1 MNLIKLNFIKNKVT
15 LLLLFLS
22 FGFSSIAQNFD
33 IILKTN
39 GEEMEG
45 TVKGM
50 EEESLSFIYKNE
62 TIVYKVKQS
71 DIVKI
76 TFSSGR
82 VQFFN
87 TFDQPGN
94 SNNAS
99 LEDHHNKV
107 AVLPFAYIKDQ
118 QAGDLVMSNKI
129 QTETFA
135 LLSKH
140 RGGLT
145 YLSVNDTNAL
155 LIKAGVTNNNIQ
167 GYTMG
172 EICIILGVEYVIQG
186 MVSVEKT
193 TQQNINTYSETNKN
207 KGNNEAY
214 VDSHGHLIGNPLDN
228 GKSQSYGSS
237 ISTNTQNY
245 ATSMTMNV
253 FNDKGD
259 NIYSQDHTSFWNTQD
274 AYKITLKYLAKRMP
288 LFKK

>member
-1 MNLIKLNFIKNKVT
+1 MKKKVT

-22 FGFSSIAQNFD
+22 IGISSIAQNFD

-45 TVKGM
+45 TVKAM
-50 EEESLSFIYKNE
+50 EEDSLSFIYKNE
-62 TIVYKVKQS
+62 TIVYTVKLS

-76 TFSSGR
+76 SFASGR
-82 VQFFN
+82 IQFFN
-87 TFDQPGN
+87 KFGQEEN
-94 SNNAS
+94 SNNAN

-118 QAGDLVMSNKI
+118 QAGDLMMSNKI

-140 RGGLT
+140 NGGLT
-145 YLSVNDTNAL
+145 YLSTNDTNAL

-172 EICIILGVEYVIQG
+172 EICTILGVEYVIQG

-193 TQQNINTYSETNKN
+193 TQQNISTYSETTKN
-207 KGNNEAY
+207 KGNKEAY
-214 VDSHGHLIGNPLDN
+214 IDSHGHLIGNPLDD

-259 NIYSQDHTSFWNTQD
+259 NIYSQEHTSFWNTQD

>member
-1 MNLIKLNFIKNKVT
+1 MKKKVT

-22 FGFSSIAQNFD
+22 IGISSIAQNFD

-45 TVKGM
+45 TVKAM
-50 EEESLSFIYKNE
+50 EEDSLSFIYKNE
-62 TIVYKVKQS
+62 TIVYTVKLS

-76 TFSSGR
+76 SFASGR
-82 VQFFN
+82 IQFFN
-87 TFDQPGN
+87 KFGQEEN
-94 SNNAS
+94 SNNAN

-118 QAGDLVMSNKI
+118 QAGDLMMSNKI

-140 RGGLT
+140 NGGLT
-145 YLSVNDTNAL
+145 YLSTNDTNAL

-172 EICIILGVEYVIQG
+172 EICTILGVEYVIQG

-193 TQQNINTYSETNKN
+193 TQQNISTYSETTKN

-214 VDSHGHLIGNPLDN
+214 IDSHGHLIGNPLDD

-259 NIYSQDHTSFWNTQD
+259 NIYSQEHTSFWNTQD

>member
-1 MNLIKLNFIKNKVT
+1 MNIKTILLTVILFIGIN
-15 LLLLFLS
+15 
-22 FGFSSIAQNFD
+22 SIAQNYD
-33 IILKTN
+33 VILKTN

-45 TVKGM
+45 SVK
-50 EEESLSFIYKNE
+50 EILEESLSFIYKNE
-62 TIVYKVKQS
+62 TIIYQVKQI

-76 TFSSGR
+76 TFASGR

-87 TFDQPGN
+87 KFDKPGN
-94 SNNAS
+94 TTNTN

-118 QAGDLVMSNKI
+118 QEGDPIMSSKI

-140 RGGLT
+140 RGGLN
-145 YLSVNDTNAL
+145 YLSTNDTNAL

-172 EICIILGVEYVIQG
+172 EICTILGVEYVIQG

-193 TQQNINTYSETNKN
+193 TQQNINTYSETSKN
-207 KGNNEAY
+207 KGNNKAY
-214 VDSHGHLIGNPLDN
+214 VDKNGHLIGNPLNN
-228 GKSQSYGSS
+228 GKSQSYGTS

-288 LFKK
+288 LYKK

>member
-1 MNLIKLNFIKNKVT
+1 MKTKVT
-15 LLLLFLS
+15 LFLLFMS
-22 FGFSSIAQNFD
+22 IGISTIAQNFD

-45 TVKGM
+45 TVKGI
-50 EEESLSFIYKNE
+50 EEETISFIYKNE

-76 TFSSGR
+76 TFASGR

-87 TFDQPGN
+87 KFDQPGN
-94 SNNAS
+94 SNDVS

-118 QAGDLVMSNKI
+118 QAGDQVMSNKI

-135 LLSKH
+135 LLNKH

-172 EICIILGVEYVIQG
+172 EICTILGVEYVIQG

-193 TQQNINTYSETNKN
+193 TQQNINTYSETTKN
-207 KGNNEAY
+207 KGNNKAY
-214 VDSHGHLIGNPLDN
+214 VDSNGHLIGDPLNN

-237 ISTNTQNY
+237 ISTKTQNY
-245 ATSMTMNV
+245 ATSKTMNI

-259 NIYSQDHTSFWNTQD
+259 NIFSQDHTSFWNTQD

>member
-1 MNLIKLNFIKNKVT
+1 MKNST
-15 LLLLFLS
+15 LLFVFLFI
-22 FGFSSIAQNFD
+22 GFYSIAQNFD

-45 TVKGM
+45 NVKAINEGFI
-50 EEESLSFIYKNE
+50 SFVYKNE
-62 TIVYKVKQS
+62 TIDYTVKQT

-76 TFSSGR
+76 TFASGR

-87 TFDQPGN
+87 KFDEPGN
-94 SNNAS
+94 SKSAS

-118 QAGDLVMSNKI
+118 HEGDKVMTNKI
-129 QTETFA
+129 QSETFA
-135 LLSKH
+135 LLNKH

-145 YLSVNDTNAL
+145 YQSTNDTNAL

-172 EICIILGVEYVIQG
+172 EICNILGVEYVIQG

-193 TQQNINTYSETNKN
+193 TQQNFNSYYETSKN
-207 KGNNEAY
+207 KGKDKAY
-214 VDSHGHLIGNPLDN
+214 IDSHGHLIGNPLED
-228 GKSQSYGSS
+228 GKSQSFGTSN
-237 ISTNTQNY
+237 STSTQNY

-288 LFKK
+288 LYKK

>member
-1 MNLIKLNFIKNKVT
+1 MKNTVT
-15 LLLLFLS
+15 AVLLFL
-22 FGFSSIAQNFD
+22 FIGISSIAQNFD

-45 TVKGM
+45 NVKAINDDFI
-50 EEESLSFIYKNE
+50 SFIYKNE
-62 TIVYKVKQS
+62 AIEYTVKQS

-76 TFSSGR
+76 TFASGR

-87 TFDQPGN
+87 KFDEPGN
-94 SNNAS
+94 ANNAS

-118 QAGDLVMSNKI
+118 HEGDKVMTNKI
-129 QTETFA
+129 QSETFA
-135 LLSKH
+135 LLNNH

-145 YLSVNDTNAL
+145 YQSTNDTNAL
-155 LIKAGVTNNNIQ
+155 LIKAGVNNNNIQ

-172 EICIILGVEYVIQG
+172 EICAILGVEYVIQG

-193 TQQNINTYSETNKN
+193 SQQNFSSYYDTSKN
-207 KGNNEAY
+207 KGNDKAY
-214 VDSHGHLIGNPLDN
+214 IDSHGHLIGNPLDD
-228 GKSQSYGSS
+228 GKSQSFGT
-237 ISTNTQNY
+237 STSTSTQNY

-288 LFKK
+288 LYKK

>member
-1 MNLIKLNFIKNKVT
+1 MKNKAT
-15 LLLLFLS
+15 YLILFL
-22 FGFSSIAQNFD
+22 FLGFSAIAQNDPKNYD

-45 TVKGM
+45 SVK
-50 EEESLSFIYKNE
+50 EIQEESLSFIYKNE
-62 TIVYKVKQS
+62 TIVYQVKQK

-76 TFSSGR
+76 TFASGR

-87 TFDQPGN
+87 KFDEPEN
-94 SNNAS
+94 SKNAS

-118 QAGDLVMSNKI
+118 QEGDPVMSSKI

-145 YLSVNDTNAL
+145 YLSTNDTNAL
-155 LIKAGVTNNNIQ
+155 LIKAGVTNHNIQ

-172 EICIILGVEYVIQG
+172 EICTILGVEYVIQG

-193 TQQNINTYSETNKN
+193 TQQNINTYSETTKN
-207 KGNNEAY
+207 KGNNKAY
-214 VDSHGHLIGNPLDN
+214 IDSHGHLIGDPLSN

-259 NIYSQDHTSFWNTQD
+259 QIYSQDHTSFWNTQD

-288 LFKK
+288 LYKK

>member
-1 MNLIKLNFIKNKVT
+1 
-15 LLLLFLS
+15 
-22 FGFSSIAQNFD
+22 
-33 IILKTN
+33 
-39 GEEMEG
+39 MEG
-45 TVKGM
+45 SVKGI

-62 TIVYKVKQS
+62 TIVYKVNLT

-76 TFSSGR
+76 TFASGR

-87 TFDQPGN
+87 KFDEPGN

-118 QAGDLVMSNKI
+118 HEGDPVMTNKI
-129 QTETFA
+129 QAETFA

-145 YLSVNDTNAL
+145 YQSTNDTNAL
-155 LIKAGVTNNNIQ
+155 LIKSGVTNNNIQ

-172 EICIILGVEYVIQG
+172 EICTILGVEYVIQG

-193 TQQNINTYSETNKN
+193 TQQNINTYAETTKN
-207 KGNNEAY
+207 KGNNKAY
-214 VDSHGHLIGNPLDN
+214 INDQGHLVGNPLEN

-259 NIYSQDHTSFWNTQD
+259 NIYSQDHTAFWQTQD
-274 AYKITLKYLAKRMP
+274 AYKVTLKYLAKRMP
-288 LFKK
+288 LYKK

>member
-1 MNLIKLNFIKNKVT
+1 MKNST
-15 LLLLFLS
+15 LLFVFLFI
-22 FGFSSIAQNFD
+22 GFSVFSQNYD

-45 TVKGM
+45 NIKALNDDFV
-50 EEESLSFIYKNE
+50 SFVYKNE
-62 TIVYKVKQS
+62 TIEYNVKQS

-87 TFDQPGN
+87 KFDEPGH

-99 LEDHHNKV
+99 LEEHHNKV

-118 QAGDLVMSNKI
+118 QEGDQVMTKKI
-129 QTETFA
+129 QSETFS
-135 LLSKH
+135 LLNKH

-145 YLSVNDTNAL
+145 YQSTNDTNTL

-167 GYTMG
+167 GYTIG
-172 EICIILGVEYVIQG
+172 EICTILGVEYVIQG

-193 TQQNINTYSETNKN
+193 SQQNLSSYYDTSKN
-207 KGNNEAY
+207 KGNNKAY
-214 VDSHGHLIGNPLDN
+214 IDSHGHLIGNPLND
-228 GKSQSYGSS
+228 GKSQSFG
-237 ISTNTQNY
+237 ISTSTSTQNY

-288 LFKK
+288 LYKK

>member
-1 MNLIKLNFIKNKVT
+1 MNITSI
-15 LLLLFLS
+15 LLTVLLFI
-22 FGFSSIAQNFD
+22 GINSIAQNYD
-33 IILKTN
+33 VILKTN

-45 TVKGM
+45 TVK
-50 EEESLSFIYKNE
+50 EIQDESLSFIYKNE
-62 TIVYKVKQS
+62 TILYQVKQS

-76 TFSSGR
+76 TFASGR

-87 TFDQPGN
+87 KFDKPGN
-94 SNNAS
+94 NINAN

-118 QAGDLVMSNKI
+118 QEGDPVMSSKI

-145 YLSVNDTNAL
+145 YLSTNDTNAL
-155 LIKAGVTNNNIQ
+155 LIKAGVSNNNIQ

-172 EICIILGVEYVIQG
+172 EICTILGVEYVIQG

-193 TQQNINTYSETNKN
+193 TQQNINTYSETTKN
-207 KGNNEAY
+207 KGNNKAY
-214 VDSHGHLIGNPLDN
+214 IDNNGHLIGDPLDN
-228 GKSQSYGSS
+228 GKSQSYGTS

-259 NIYSQDHTSFWNTQD
+259 QIYSQDHTSFWNTQD

-288 LFKK
+288 LYKK

>member
-1 MNLIKLNFIKNKVT
+1 MKNKAT
-15 LLLLFLS
+15 LLVLFLLI
-22 FGFSSIAQNFD
+22 GISSIAQNFD

-39 GEEMEG
+39 GEEMVG
-45 TVKGM
+45 NVKDINDDFI
-50 EEESLSFIYKNE
+50 SFVYKNE
-62 TIVYKVKQS
+62 TIGYKVKQA

-76 TFSSGR
+76 TFASGR

-87 TFDQPGN
+87 KFDEPGN
-94 SNNAS
+94 SKNAS

-118 QAGDLVMSNKI
+118 HEGDKVMTNKI

-135 LLSKH
+135 LLNQH

-145 YLSVNDTNAL
+145 YQSTNDTNAL
-155 LIKAGVTNNNIQ
+155 LIKAGVNNNNIQ

-172 EICIILGVEYVIQG
+172 EICNILGVEYVIQG

-193 TQQNINTYSETNKN
+193 SQQNFSSYYDTSKN
-207 KGNNEAY
+207 KGNNKAY
-214 VDSHGHLIGNPLDN
+214 IDSRGHLIGNPLND
-228 GKSQSYGSS
+228 GKSQSFGTSS
-237 ISTNTQNY
+237 STSTQNY

-259 NIYSQDHTSFWNTQD
+259 NLYSQDHTSFWNTQD

-288 LFKK
+288 LYKK

>member
-1 MNLIKLNFIKNKVT
+1 MNIKSILLTVILFIGIN
-15 LLLLFLS
+15 
-22 FGFSSIAQNFD
+22 SIAQNYD
-33 IILKTN
+33 VILKTN

-45 TVKGM
+45 SVK
-50 EEESLSFIYKNE
+50 EIQEESLSFIYKNE
-62 TIVYKVKQS
+62 TIVYQVKQS

-76 TFSSGR
+76 TFASGR

-87 TFDQPGN
+87 KFDQPGN
-94 SNNAS
+94 TANTN

-118 QAGDLVMSNKI
+118 QEGDPIMSSKI

-140 RGGLT
+140 RGGLN
-145 YLSVNDTNAL
+145 YLSTNDTNAL

-172 EICIILGVEYVIQG
+172 EICTILGVEYVIQG

-193 TQQNINTYSETNKN
+193 TQQNINTYSETSKN
-207 KGNNEAY
+207 KGNNKAY
-214 VDSHGHLIGNPLDN
+214 VDKNGHLIGNPLNN
-228 GKSQSYGSS
+228 GKSQSYGTS

-288 LFKK
+288 LYKK

>member
-1 MNLIKLNFIKNKVT
+1 MKNKAT

-22 FGFSSIAQNFD
+22 IGISSIAQNYD

-45 TVKGM
+45 SVKGI

-62 TIVYKVKQS
+62 TIVYKVS
-71 DIVKI
+71 LTDIVKI
-76 TFSSGR
+76 TFASGR

-87 TFDQPGN
+87 KFDEPGN

-107 AVLPFAYIKDQ
+107 AILPFAYIKDQ
-118 QAGDLVMSNKI
+118 QEGDPVMTNKI

-145 YLSVNDTNAL
+145 YQSTNDTNAL

-172 EICIILGVEYVIQG
+172 EICSILGVEYVIQG

-193 TQQNINTYSETNKN
+193 TQQNINTYSETTKNQGKN
-207 KGNNEAY
+207 KAY
-214 VDSHGHLIGNPLDN
+214 IDKNGHLIGNPLEN
-228 GKSQSYGSS
+228 GKSKSYGSS

-245 ATSMTMNV
+245 STSMTMNV

-259 NIYSQDHTSFWNTQD
+259 QIYSQDHASFWNTQD

-288 LFKK
+288 LYKK

>member
-1 MNLIKLNFIKNKVT
+1 MNIKST
-15 LLLLFLS
+15 LLTVLLCI
-22 FGFSSIAQNFD
+22 GINSIAQNYD

-45 TVKGM
+45 NVNAINDD
-50 EEESLSFIYKNE
+50 SISFVYKNE
-62 TIVYKVKQS
+62 TIEYKVS
-71 DIVKI
+71 PTDIVKI
-76 TFSSGR
+76 TFASGR

-87 TFDQPGN
+87 KFDQPGN
-94 SNNAS
+94 TTNAS

-118 QAGDLVMSNKI
+118 QEGTPVMSSKI

-140 RGGLT
+140 RGGLSYQST
-145 YLSVNDTNAL
+145 NDTNAL
-155 LIKAGVTNNNIQ
+155 LIKAGVSNNNIQ

-172 EICIILGVEYVIQG
+172 EICTILGVEYVIQG

-193 TQQNINTYSETNKN
+193 TQQNINTYSETTKN
-207 KGNNEAY
+207 KGNNKAY
-214 VDSHGHLIGNPLDN
+214 IDSHGHLIGNPLDN
-228 GKSQSYGSS
+228 GKSQSYGTS

-288 LFKK
+288 LYKK

>member
-1 MNLIKLNFIKNKVT
+1 MKNKAT

-22 FGFSSIAQNFD
+22 IGISSIAQNYD

-45 TVKGM
+45 SVKGI

-62 TIVYKVKQS
+62 TIVYKVNLT

-76 TFSSGR
+76 TFASGR

-87 TFDQPGN
+87 KFDEPGN

-118 QAGDLVMSNKI
+118 HEGDPVMTNKI
-129 QTETFA
+129 QAETFA

-145 YLSVNDTNAL
+145 YQSTNDTNAL
-155 LIKAGVTNNNIQ
+155 LIKSGVTNNNIQ

-172 EICIILGVEYVIQG
+172 EICTILGVEYVIQG

-193 TQQNINTYSETNKN
+193 TQQNINTYAETTKN
-207 KGNNEAY
+207 KGNNKAY
-214 VDSHGHLIGNPLDN
+214 INDQGHLVGNPLEN

-259 NIYSQDHTSFWNTQD
+259 NIYSQDHTAFWQTQD
-274 AYKITLKYLAKRMP
+274 AYKVTLKYLAKRMP
-288 LFKK
+288 LYKK

>member
-1 MNLIKLNFIKNKVT
+1 MKIKSIPLTV
-15 LLLLFLS
+15 LLFI
-22 FGFSSIAQNFD
+22 GINSIAQNYD

-45 TVKGM
+45 NVK
-50 EEESLSFIYKNE
+50 EIQEESLSFIYKNE
-62 TIVYKVKQS
+62 TIEYSVKQI

-76 TFSSGR
+76 TFASGR

-87 TFDQPGN
+87 KFDQPGN
-94 SNNAS
+94 PSNAN

-118 QAGDLVMSNKI
+118 SEGDPVMTNKI
-129 QTETFA
+129 QSETFA

-145 YLSVNDTNAL
+145 YQSTNDTNAL

-172 EICIILGVEYVIQG
+172 EICTILGVEYVIQG

-193 TQQNINTYSETNKN
+193 TQQNINTYSETSKN
-207 KGNNEAY
+207 KGNNKAY
-214 VDSHGHLIGNPLDN
+214 IDKNGHLIGNPLSN
-228 GKSQSYGSS
+228 GKSQSYGTS

-288 LFKK
+288 LYKK

>member
-1 MNLIKLNFIKNKVT
+1 MKNKAT
-15 LLLLFLS
+15 LLVLFLLI
-22 FGFSSIAQNFD
+22 GFSSIAQNFD

-45 TVKGM
+45 NVKAINDDFI
-50 EEESLSFIYKNE
+50 SFIYKNE
-62 TIVYKVKQS
+62 AIEYSVKQT

-76 TFSSGR
+76 TFASGR

-87 TFDQPGN
+87 KFDEPGH

-118 QAGDLVMSNKI
+118 HEGDKVMTNKI
-129 QTETFA
+129 QSETFA
-135 LLSKH
+135 LLNQH

-145 YLSVNDTNAL
+145 YQSSNDTNAL
-155 LIKAGVTNNNIQ
+155 LIKAGVNNNNIQ

-172 EICIILGVEYVIQG
+172 EICTILGVEYVIQG

-193 TQQNINTYSETNKN
+193 TQQNFSSYYDTSKN
-207 KGNNEAY
+207 KGNDKAY
-214 VDSHGHLIGNPLDN
+214 IDSHGHLIGNPLSD
-228 GKSQSYGSS
+228 GKSQSFGT
-237 ISTNTQNY
+237 STSTSTQNY

-288 LFKK
+288 LYKK

>member
-1 MNLIKLNFIKNKVT
+1 MKNKAT
-15 LLLLFLS
+15 LLVLFL
-22 FGFSSIAQNFD
+22 FIGISSIAQNFD

-45 TVKGM
+45 NVKDINDDFI
-50 EEESLSFIYKNE
+50 SFVYKNE
-62 TIVYKVKQS
+62 TIGYKVKQA

-76 TFSSGR
+76 TFASGR

-87 TFDQPGN
+87 KFDEPGN
-94 SNNAS
+94 SKNAS

-118 QAGDLVMSNKI
+118 QEGDKVMTNKI
-129 QTETFA
+129 QSETFA
-135 LLSKH
+135 LLNQH

-145 YLSVNDTNAL
+145 YQSTNDTNAL

-172 EICIILGVEYVIQG
+172 EICNILGVEYVIQG
-186 MVSVEKT
+186 IVSVEKT
-193 TQQNINTYSETNKN
+193 SQQNFSSYYDTSKN
-207 KGNNEAY
+207 KGNNKAY
-214 VDSHGHLIGNPLDN
+214 VDRNGNIIGNVFND

-237 ISTNTQNY
+237 SSTSTQNY

-288 LFKK
+288 LYKK

>member
-1 MNLIKLNFIKNKVT
+1 MNIKSI
-15 LLLLFLS
+15 LLTVLLFIGINS
-22 FGFSSIAQNFD
+22 VAQNYD
-33 IILKTN
+33 VILKTN

-45 TVKGM
+45 SVK
-50 EEESLSFIYKNE
+50 EIQEESLSFIYKNE
-62 TIVYKVKQS
+62 TIVYQVKQS

-76 TFSSGR
+76 TFASGR

-87 TFDQPGN
+87 KFDKPGN
-94 SNNAS
+94 STNAS
-99 LEDHHNKV
+99 LADHHNKV

-118 QAGDLVMSNKI
+118 QEGDPVMSSKI

-135 LLSKH
+135 ILSKH

-145 YLSVNDTNAL
+145 YININNTNAL

-172 EICIILGVEYVIQG
+172 EICTILGVEYVIQG

-193 TQQNINTYSETNKN
+193 TQQNINTYSETTKN
-207 KGNNEAY
+207 KGNNKAY
-214 VDSHGHLIGNPLDN
+214 IDSHGHLIGNPLDN
-228 GKSQSYGSS
+228 GKSQSYGTS

-259 NIYSQDHTSFWNTQD
+259 QIYSQDHTSFWNTQD

-288 LFKK
+288 LYKK

>member
-1 MNLIKLNFIKNKVT
+1 MKNKIVF
-15 LLLLFLS
+15 LLLFLS
-22 FGFSSIAQNFD
+22 VGISSMAQNYD

-39 GEEMEG
+39 SEEMEG
-45 TVKGM
+45 SVKSI
-50 EEESLSFIYKNE
+50 EEKSLSFIYKNE
-62 TIVYKVKQS
+62 TIVYKVNLT

-76 TFSSGR
+76 TFASGR

-87 TFDQPGN
+87 KFDEPGN

-107 AVLPFAYIKDQ
+107 AILPFAYIKDQ
-118 QAGDLVMSNKI
+118 QEGDPVMSNKI

-145 YLSVNDTNAL
+145 YQSTNDTNAL
-155 LIKAGVTNNNIQ
+155 LIKAGVANNNIQ

-172 EICIILGVEYVIQG
+172 EICSILGVEYVIQG

-193 TQQNINTYSETNKN
+193 TQQNINTYSETTKN
-207 KGNNEAY
+207 QGKNNAY
-214 VDSHGHLIGNPLDN
+214 IDKNGHLIGNPLEN
-228 GKSQSYGSS
+228 GKSKSYGSS
-237 ISTNTQNY
+237 ISSNIQNY
-245 ATSMTMNV
+245 STSMTMNV

-259 NIYSQDHTSFWNTQD
+259 QIYSQDHASFWNTQD
-274 AYKITLKYLAKRMP
+274 AYKSTLMYLAKRMP
-288 LFKK
+288 LYKK

>member
-1 MNLIKLNFIKNKVT
+1 MKNKAT

-22 FGFSSIAQNFD
+22 IGISSIAQNYD

-45 TVKGM
+45 SVKGM

-62 TIVYKVKQS
+62 SIIYKVKQS

-76 TFSSGR
+76 TFASGR

-87 TFDQPGN
+87 KFDKQVN
-94 SNNAS
+94 SLNAN

-118 QAGDLVMSNKI
+118 QEGDLVMTNKI

-145 YLSVNDTNAL
+145 YQSTNDTNAL

-172 EICIILGVEYVIQG
+172 EICSILGVEYVIQG

-193 TQQNINTYSETNKN
+193 TKQNINTYSETTKN
-207 KGNNEAY
+207 KGKDKAY
-214 VDSHGHLIGNPLDN
+214 IDKHGHLIGNPLKD
-228 GKSQSYGSS
+228 GKSQSYGAS
-237 ISTNTQNY
+237 ISTNIQNY

-288 LFKK
+288 LYKK

>member
-1 MNLIKLNFIKNKVT
+1 MKNKT
-15 LLLLFLS
+15 AFLLLFLS
-22 FGFSSIAQNFD
+22 IGISSMAQNYD

-45 TVKGM
+45 SVKEI

-62 TIVYKVKQS
+62 TIVYRVNLT

-76 TFSSGR
+76 SFASGR

-87 TFDQPGN
+87 NFDKKTN
-94 SNNAS
+94 SKSANLAN
-99 LEDHHNKV
+99 HHNKV
-107 AVLPFAYIKDQ
+107 AILPFAYIKDQ
-118 QAGDLVMSNKI
+118 QEGDAVMTNKI

-135 LLSKH
+135 LLNKH

-145 YLSVNDTNAL
+145 YQSINDTNAL
-155 LIKAGVTNNNIQ
+155 LIKAGVANNNIQ

-172 EICIILGVEYVIQG
+172 EICSILGVEYVIQG

-193 TQQNINTYSETNKN
+193 TQQNINTYSETTKN
-207 KGNNEAY
+207 KGNNKAY
-214 VDSHGHLIGNPLDN
+214 IDKNGHLIGNPLEN
-228 GKSQSYGSS
+228 GKSKSYGSS
-237 ISTNTQNY
+237 VSTNTQNY
-245 ATSMTMNV
+245 STSMTMNV

-259 NIYSQDHTSFWNTQD
+259 QIYSQDHASFWNTQD

-288 LFKK
+288 LYKK

>member
-1 MNLIKLNFIKNKVT
+1 MKNKAT

-22 FGFSSIAQNFD
+22 IGISSIAQNYD

-45 TVKGM
+45 SVKGI

-62 TIVYKVKQS
+62 TIVYKVNLT

-76 TFSSGR
+76 TFASGR

-87 TFDQPGN
+87 KFDEPGN

-107 AVLPFAYIKDQ
+107 AILPFAYIKDQ
-118 QAGDLVMSNKI
+118 QEGDPVMTNKI

-145 YLSVNDTNAL
+145 YQSTNDTNAL

-172 EICIILGVEYVIQG
+172 EICSILGVEYVIQG

-193 TQQNINTYSETNKN
+193 TQQNINTYSETTKN
-207 KGNNEAY
+207 QGKNNAY
-214 VDSHGHLIGNPLDN
+214 IDKNGHLIGNPLEN
-228 GKSQSYGSS
+228 GKSKSYGSS

-245 ATSMTMNV
+245 STSMTMNV

-259 NIYSQDHTSFWNTQD
+259 QIYSQDHASFWNTQD

-288 LFKK
+288 LYKK